1 MAVEKVVEAVIDEIR
16 NAGLVQLEV
25 SARHVHLDKECVEA
39 LFGRGYQLTHVRE
52 LSQPGQYLE
61 QERVDVVGPKGT
73 FKNVA
78 VLGPERKHV
87 QVEVSFSDA
96 FALGINPPIRQS
108 GDTKGSASVKL
119 VGPKGEVTIDKGERI
134 SVLVQNHAGVLSRV
148 SGLFALRHVHMTPE
162 DAERLGLVDNQVV
175 SVEALTD
182 RRTIFPDTVIRVS
195 PNFRTRMHVDVDE
208 AGAAHI
214 AGFALGR
221 IIK

>member
-1 MAVEKVVEAVIDEIR
+1 MAAEKVVEAVVDQIR
-16 NAGLVQLEV
+16 TAGLVQIEV
-25 SARHVHLDKECVEA
+25 SARHVHLDKESVEA
-39 LFGRGYQLTHVRE
+39 LFGVGHKLTPKRE

-61 QERVDVVGPKGT
+61 EERVDVIGPKGS

-108 GDTKGSASVKL
+108 GDTKVSASVKL
-119 VGPKGEVTIDKGERI
+119 VGPAGEITIDEGAI
-134 SVLVQNHAGVLSRV
+134 V
-148 SGLFALRHVHMTPE
+148 ALRHVHMTPE

-182 RRTIFPDTVIRVS
+182 RKLVFEDTVIRVS
-195 PNFRTRMHVDVDE
+195 PKFRTRMHVDVDE

-214 AGFALGR
+214 AGFALGK

>member
-1 MAVEKVVEAVIDEIR
+1 MAAEKVVEVGVDEIR
-16 NAGLVQLEV
+16 TAGLVQIEV
-25 SARHVHLDKECVEA
+25 SARHVHLDKESVEA
-39 LFGRGYQLTHVRE
+39 LFGVGHKLTPKRE

-61 QERVDVVGPKGT
+61 EERVDVIGPKGS

-108 GDTKGSASVKL
+108 GDTKGSASVTL
-119 VGPKGEVTIDKGERI
+119 VGPAGEITIDEGAI
-134 SVLVQNHAGVLSRV
+134 V
-148 SGLFALRHVHMTPE
+148 ALRHVHMTPE
-162 DAERLGLVDNQVV
+162 DAERLGLVDNQIV

-182 RRTIFPDTVIRVS
+182 RKLVFEDTVIRVS
-195 PNFRTRMHVDVDE
+195 PKFRTRMHVDVDE

-214 AGFALGR
+214 AGFALGK

>member
-1 MAVEKVVEAVIDEIR
+1 MAAEKVVEAVVDQIR
-16 NAGLVQLEV
+16 TAGLVQIEV
-25 SARHVHLDKECVEA
+25 SARHVHLDKESVEA
-39 LFGRGYQLTHVRE
+39 LFGVGHKLTPKRE

-61 QERVDVVGPKGT
+61 EERVDVIGPKGS

-119 VGPKGEVTIDKGERI
+119 VGPKGEITIDEGAI
-134 SVLVQNHAGVLSRV
+134 V
-148 SGLFALRHVHMTPE
+148 ALRHVHMTPE

-182 RRTIFPDTVIRVS
+182 RKLVFEDTVIRVS
-195 PNFRTRMHVDVDE
+195 PKFRTRMHLDVDE

-214 AGFALGR
+214 AGFALGK

>member
-1 MAVEKVVEAVIDEIR
+1 MAAEKVVEAVVDEIR
-16 NAGLVQLEV
+16 TAGLVQIEV
-25 SARHVHLDKECVEA
+25 SARHVHLDKESVEV
-39 LFGRGYQLTHVRE
+39 LFGVGHTLTPKRE

-61 QERVDVVGPKGT
+61 EERVDIIGPKGS

-108 GDTKGSASVKL
+108 GDTKGSASVTL
-119 VGPKGEVTIDKGERI
+119 VGPNGEITIDEGAIVAI
-134 SVLVQNHAGVLSRV
+134 S
-148 SGLFALRHVHMTPE
+148 HVHMTPE
-162 DAERLGLVDNQVV
+162 DAERLGLVDNQIV

-182 RRTIFPDTVIRVS
+182 RKLVFEDTVIRVS
-195 PNFRTRMHVDVDE
+195 PKFRTRMHVDVDE

-214 AGFALGR
+214 AGFALGK